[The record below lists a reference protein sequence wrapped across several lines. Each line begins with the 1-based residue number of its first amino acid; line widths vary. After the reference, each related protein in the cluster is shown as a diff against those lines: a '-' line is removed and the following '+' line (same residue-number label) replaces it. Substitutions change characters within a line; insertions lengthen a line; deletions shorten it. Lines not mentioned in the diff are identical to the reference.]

1 MIILGLIVLIAAV
14 VVGVAGVV
22 VNSGAAHALTGDF
35 TVFGY
40 QVTGSTGMLFAY
52 GIVVGAA
59 GAFGLSLL
67 LAGSRRTARR
77 GRQARRELAQ
87 TRDAAG
93 AGPVAGAQ
101 RAPAASGSG
110 DAHTG
115 SRSWRHP
122 FGGHHP
128 GTPAPG

>member
-1 MIILGLIVLIAAV
+1 MIILGLIALIATVA
-14 VVGVAGVV
+14 VGVAGVV
-22 VNSGAAHALTGDF
+22 VNSGAAHALAGDF

-87 TRDAAG
+87 TRDD

-101 RAPAASGSG
+101 RAPAEAGSG

-115 SRSWRHP
+115 SRSWRRP
-122 FGGHHP
+122 LGGHHA